1 MKLKSVLVF
10 NAVAALVFGIGF
22 VLIPAKVGGLYGITQ
37 TPDVTFVGQL
47 FGVEL
52 VGIGLICWLIRNI
65 ADPGFQRAIIIS
77 LLISDIVGAIV
88 SVLGITSGVMNAV
101 GWSSVAIYLL
111 LVFGYGYFLFAK
123 PRPA

>member
-1 MKLKSVLVF
+1 ME
-10 NAVAALVFGIGF
+10 
-22 VLIPAKVGGLYGITQ
+22 GLYGITQ

-65 ADPGFQRAIIIS
+65 TDPIFQRAIVIS
-77 LLISDIVGAIV
+77 LLISDIIGAIV

-123 PRPA
+123 PGLV